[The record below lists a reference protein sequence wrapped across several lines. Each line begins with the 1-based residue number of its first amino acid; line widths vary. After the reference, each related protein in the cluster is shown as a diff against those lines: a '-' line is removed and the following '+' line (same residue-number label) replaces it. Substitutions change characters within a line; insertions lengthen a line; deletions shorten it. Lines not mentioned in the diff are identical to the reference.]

1 MASWGEFATEA
12 AELAAFG
19 VDRLTAGVA
28 YLATVREDGSP
39 RVHPVT
45 PIVGHG
51 RLFLFMEPTSPK
63 GRDLRRDGRYSLH
76 CAVADSSGGA
86 GEFYLRGR
94 AVPVEDPETRD
105 WAVEA
110 ASYTPAGR
118 YVLFELGI
126 DGAASTVY
134 REGGPERRRWGAW

>member
-1 MASWGEFATEA
+1 MATWDEFAGGA
-12 AELAAFG
+12 AELAGFG
-19 VDRLTAGVA
+19 EERLKSGVA

-45 PIVGHG
+45 PIIGHG
-51 RLFLFMEPTSPK
+51 RLFLFMEPASPK

-76 CAVADSSGGA
+76 CTVADSSGGA
-86 GEFYLRGR
+86 GEFYLRGS
-94 AVPVEDPETRD
+94 AVPVDDSETRRLATD
-105 WAVEA
+105 A
-110 ASYTPAGR
+110 ASYAPADR

-134 REGGPERRRWGAW
+134 REGRPDRRRWGAW